1 MQTVN
6 RYMDILTRQDI
17 QFLAVGDYQ
26 PPCVSITMP
35 TVQVGEQTQQNA
47 IRFRNLITRAENHL
61 TEAHVDAAT
70 TAELLGRLRRVGE
83 PGDGF
88 WQLQSQGLA
97 VYVSPDAMR
106 VYRLPLPLAEA
117 VMVDEHFNVTPLI
130 PLMNNGT
137 RFYVLAIS
145 QAAVRLVACNQYQF
159 GTIDLPGAPAS
170 LRDTLRFDVT
180 ERQIQHHSGSYGA
193 AVAVFHGHG
202 AAGDE
207 AVAKQDIHRYLNEID
222 QALVAYLRDARTPLV
237 IAAVDFVGAMYQ
249 NLSAY
254 QHVVPHRI
262 EGNPDL
268 LDERALHAAAWP
280 VVAPLFE
287 GDAASDM
294 ARWEQLY
301 GSQSKRAL
309 VGLGDILPAA
319 YYQRVETLFYPQGSQ
334 LWGSFDPETADIY
347 VGDSGQP
354 KELMNLAAVHTLLNG
369 GELHTVDSD
378 QPLRAILRF

>member
-6 RYMDILTRQDI
+6 RYMDILSRQDF
-17 QFLAVGDYQ
+17 QFLAGGDYQ

-35 TVQVGEQTQQNA
+35 TVQAGDQIQQNA
-47 IRFRNLITRAENHL
+47 IRFKNLITQVENQLIERHL
-61 TEAHVDAAT
+61 DAGLVSD
-70 TAELLGRLRRVGE
+70 LLGRLRQIAG

-88 WQLQSQGLA
+88 WQLQSHGLA
-97 VYVSPDAMR
+97 VYLSPDTL
-106 VYRLPLPLAEA
+106 YRLPLPLVER
-117 VMVDEHFNVTPLI
+117 VMVDERFNIAPLI
-130 PLMNNGT
+130 SLMNNGT

-145 QAAVRLVACNQYQF
+145 QAAVRLLECSQYQF
-159 GTIDLPGAPAS
+159 GVIDLPGAPAS

-222 QALVAYLRDARTPLV
+222 RALMTYLKDVSVPLV
-237 IAAVDFVGAMYQ
+237 VASVDFVGAMFE

-254 QHVVPHRI
+254 QHVLPQRI

-268 LDERALHAAAWP
+268 IDDRSLHRAAWP
-280 VVAPLFE
+280 IVSPLFNSTADKAMQRWQQLH
-287 GDAASDM
+287 G
-294 ARWEQLY
+294 ARD
-301 GSQSKRAL
+301 KRAL

-319 YYQRVETLFYPQGSQ
+319 YYQRVEALFYPCDAQIHGT
-334 LWGSFDPETADIY
+334 FDPETSTID
-347 VGDSGQP
+347 VGDSRQP
-354 KELMNLAAVHTLLNG
+354 QELMNLAAIHTLMNG
-369 GELHTVDSD
+369 GELHTVASD